1 MTMPKLLE
9 TTRVAR
15 QERILHAAVACF
27 ARQGYHGT
35 TMEQIATKAGIAKG
49 AAYVYFPSKEV
60 IFLAL
65 YDTWGCTLR
74 EEIMAAL
81 ARLTP
86 MERASA
92 RLLLRTI
99 VEVTGRHV
107 QTEAAT
113 CRVLMEGR
121 TLAAY
126 VPAIAERVATEQA
139 HAQAQLTALI
149 QDGVA
154 AGEWSAD
161 FDAALH
167 ATMVWA
173 TIHGLMASW
182 HVAPGSFSW
191 DAAAAALA
199 AW

>member
-1 MTMPKLLE
+1 MPKLLE

-15 QERILHAAVACF
+15 EARILRAAVACF
-27 ARQGYHGT
+27 ARQGYYGT
-35 TMEQIATKAGIAKG
+35 TMEEIAAEAGIAKG
-49 AAYVYFPSKEV
+49 AAYVYFPSKEA

-65 YDTWGCTLR
+65 YDTWGCALR

-86 MERASA
+86 SEQASV
-92 RLLLRTI
+92 RRVLRTI
-99 VEVTGRHV
+99 VEVTGQHV
-107 QTEAAT
+107 QAEAAT
-113 CRVLMEGR
+113 CRVLMEGW

-126 VPAIAERVATEQA
+126 VPAIAERVAAEQA
-139 HAQAQLTALI
+139 QGQTQLTALI

-154 AGEWSAD
+154 AGEWPPD

-167 ATMVWA
+167 ATMVRA

-182 HVAPGSFSW
+182 HIASESFSW

>member
-1 MTMPKLLE
+1 MPKLLE

-15 QERILHAAVACF
+15 EARILRAAVACF
-27 ARQGYHGT
+27 ARQGYYRT
-35 TMEQIATKAGIAKG
+35 TMEEIAAEAGIAKG
-49 AAYVYFPSKEV
+49 AAYVYFPSKEA

-74 EEIMAAL
+74 EEILAAL
-81 ARLTP
+81 ATLTP
-86 MERASA
+86 AERASV
-92 RLLLRTI
+92 RRVLRTI
-99 VEVTGRHV
+99 VEVTGWHV

-126 VPAIAERVATEQA
+126 VPAIAERVTAEQA
-139 HAQAQLTALI
+139 QAQAQLTALI
-149 QDGVA
+149 QAGVA
-154 AGEWSAD
+154 AGEWSPD

-167 ATMVWA
+167 ATMVHA
-173 TIHGLMASW
+173 TIHGLMATW
-182 HVAPGSFSW
+182 HLAPGSFSW

-199 AW
+199 AR

>member
-1 MTMPKLLE
+1 MPKLLE
-9 TTRVAR
+9 TTRIAR
-15 QERILHAAVACF
+15 ETRILRAAVTCF
-27 ARQGYHGT
+27 ARQGYYGT
-35 TMEQIATKAGIAKG
+35 TMEEIAAEAGIAKG
-49 AAYVYFPSKEV
+49 AAYVYFPSKEA

-74 EEIMAAL
+74 EEILATL

-86 MERASA
+86 AERDSA
-92 RLLLRTI
+92 RRVLQTI
-99 VEVTGRHV
+99 VEVTGQHV
-107 QTEAAT
+107 QAEAAT

-126 VPAIAERVATEQA
+126 VPAIAERVVTEQA
-139 HAQAQLTALI
+139 QAQTQLTALI

-154 AGEWSAD
+154 AGEWPRD

-167 ATMVWA
+167 ATMVRA
-173 TIHGLMASW
+173 TIHGLMATW
-182 HVAPGSFSW
+182 HLAPGSFSW

-199 AW
+199 AG

>member
-1 MTMPKLLE
+1 MPKLLE

-15 QERILHAAVACF
+15 EARILRAAVACF
-27 ARQGYHGT
+27 ARQGYYRT
-35 TMEQIATKAGIAKG
+35 TMEEIAAEAGIAKG
-49 AAYVYFPSKEV
+49 AAYVYFPSKEA

-74 EEIMAAL
+74 EEILAAL
-81 ARLTP
+81 ATLTP
-86 MERASA
+86 AERASV
-92 RLLLRTI
+92 RRVLRTI
-99 VEVTGRHV
+99 VEVTGWHV

-126 VPAIAERVATEQA
+126 VPAIAERVTAEQA
-139 HAQAQLTALI
+139 QAQAQLTALI
-149 QDGVA
+149 QAGVA
-154 AGEWSAD
+154 AGEWSPD

-167 ATMVWA
+167 ATMVHA
-173 TIHGLMASW
+173 TIHGLMATW
-182 HVAPGSFSW
+182 HLAPESFSW

-199 AW
+199 AR

>member
-1 MTMPKLLE
+1 MPKLLE
-9 TTRVAR
+9 STRVAR
-15 QERILHAAVACF
+15 EARILRAAVACF
-27 ARQGYHGT
+27 ARQGYYGT
-35 TMEQIATKAGIAKG
+35 TMEEIAAEAGIAKG
-49 AAYVYFPSKEV
+49 AAYVYFPSKEA

-81 ARLTP
+81 ATLTP
-86 MERASA
+86 AERNSA
-92 RLLLRTI
+92 RRVLRTI

-107 QTEAAT
+107 QAEAAT

-126 VPAIAERVATEQA
+126 VPAIAERVATEQTQ
-139 HAQAQLTALI
+139 AQTQLTALI

-154 AGEWSAD
+154 AGEWSPD
-161 FDAALH
+161 FDAVLH
-167 ATMVWA
+167 ATMVQA

-182 HVAPGSFSW
+182 HLAPGSFSW

-199 AW
+199 AG

>member
-1 MTMPKLLE
+1 MPKLLE
-9 TTRVAR
+9 STRVAR
-15 QERILHAAVACF
+15 EARILRAAVACF
-27 ARQGYHGT
+27 ARQGYYGT
-35 TMEQIATKAGIAKG
+35 TMEEIAAEAGIAKG
-49 AAYVYFPSKEV
+49 AAYVYFPSKEA

-81 ARLTP
+81 AMLTP
-86 MERASA
+86 AERNSA
-92 RLLLRTI
+92 RRVLRTI

-107 QTEAAT
+107 QAEAAT
-113 CRVLMEGR
+113 CRVLMEAR

-126 VPAIAERVATEQA
+126 LPAIAERVTAEQ
-139 HAQAQLTALI
+139 AQAQLTALI
-149 QDGVA
+149 QAGVA
-154 AGEWSAD
+154 AGEWPLD

-167 ATMVWA
+167 ATMVRA
-173 TIHGLMASW
+173 TIHGLMAAW

>member
-1 MTMPKLLE
+1 MPKLLQ

-15 QERILHAAVACF
+15 EARILRAAVVCF
-27 ARQGYHGT
+27 ARQGYYGT
-35 TMEQIATKAGIAKG
+35 TVEEIAAEAGIAKG
-49 AAYVYFPSKEV
+49 AAYVYFPSKEA

-81 ARLTP
+81 ATLTP
-86 MERASA
+86 AERDSV
-92 RLLLRTI
+92 RRMLRTI

-107 QTEAAT
+107 QTETAT

-139 HAQAQLTALI
+139 QAQTQLTALI
-149 QDGVA
+149 KTGVA
-154 AGEWSAD
+154 AGEWPPD
-161 FDAALH
+161 FDAGLH
-167 ATMVWA
+167 ATLVRA
-173 TIHGLMASW
+173 TLHGLMATW
-182 HVAPGSFSW
+182 HVAPESFSW

-199 AW
+199 AR

>member
-1 MTMPKLLE
+1 MPKLLE

-15 QERILHAAVACF
+15 EARILRAAVACF
-27 ARQGYHGT
+27 ARQGYYGT
-35 TMEQIATKAGIAKG
+35 TMEEIAAEAGIAKG
-49 AAYVYFPSKEV
+49 AAYVYFPSKEA

-65 YDTWGCTLR
+65 YDMWGCTLR
-74 EEIMAAL
+74 EEILSAL
-81 ARLTP
+81 AAFTP
-86 MERASA
+86 AERDSA
-92 RLLLRTI
+92 RHVLQTI

-107 QTEAAT
+107 QAEAAI

-126 VPAIAERVATEQA
+126 LPAIAERVTAEQA
-139 HAQAQLTALI
+139 QAQAQLTALI
-149 QDGVA
+149 QAGVA
-154 AGEWSAD
+154 AGEWPPN

-167 ATMVWA
+167 ATMVRA

-182 HVAPGSFSW
+182 HLAPGSFSW
-191 DAAAAALA
+191 NAAAAALA

>member
-1 MTMPKLLE
+1 ME
-9 TTRVAR
+9 
-15 QERILHAAVACF
+15 EIAA
-27 ARQGYHGT
+27 
-35 TMEQIATKAGIAKG
+35 EAGIAKG
-49 AAYVYFPSKEV
+49 AAYIYFPSKEA

-81 ARLTP
+81 TRLTP
-86 MERASA
+86 AERGLA
-92 RLLLRTI
+92 RRVLRTI

-107 QTEAAT
+107 QAEAAT

-139 HAQAQLTALI
+139 QAQRQLTALI

-154 AGEWSAD
+154 AGEWPPD

-167 ATMVWA
+167 ATMVRA
-173 TIHGLMASW
+173 TIHGLMATW
-182 HVAPGSFSW
+182 HLAPESFSW
-191 DAAAAALA
+191 EAAAMALA
-199 AW
+199 DR

>member
-1 MTMPKLLE
+1 MPKLTE
-9 TTRVAR
+9 TTRTAR
-15 QERILHAAVACF
+15 QERILRVAVACF
-27 ARQGYHGT
+27 ARQGYYGT
-35 TMEQIATKAGIAKG
+35 TMEEIAAEAGIAKG
-49 AAYVYFPSKEV
+49 AAYVYFPSKEA

-65 YDTWGCTLR
+65 YEAWGCTLR
-74 EEIMAAL
+74 DEITAVL
-81 ARLTP
+81 ATLTP

-92 RLLLRTI
+92 RRVLRTI
-99 VEVTGRHV
+99 VEITGRHV

-139 HAQAQLTALI
+139 YAQAQLTTLI

-154 AGEWSAD
+154 AGEWPAD

-167 ATMVWA
+167 ATMVRA
-173 TIHGLMASW
+173 SIHGLMASW

>member
-1 MTMPKLLE
+1 MPKLLH

-15 QERILHAAVACF
+15 QTHILRTAVVCF
-27 ARQGYHGT
+27 ARQGYYGT
-35 TMEQIATKAGIAKG
+35 TMEEIAAEAGIAKG
-49 AAYVYFPSKEV
+49 AAYIYFPSKEA

-81 ARLTP
+81 TRLTP
-86 MERASA
+86 AERGLA
-92 RLLLRTI
+92 RRVLRTI
-99 VEVTGRHV
+99 VEVAGRHV
-107 QTEAAT
+107 QAEAAT

-139 HAQAQLTALI
+139 QAQRQLTALI

-154 AGEWSAD
+154 AGEWPPD

-167 ATMVWA
+167 ATMVRA
-173 TIHGLMASW
+173 TIHGLTATW
-182 HVAPGSFSW
+182 HLAPESFSW
-191 DAAAAALA
+191 EAAAMALA
-199 AW
+199 DR